1 MSGPDDIA
9 PLLAV
14 RADAQLGFRQGTIVT
29 FDPVTLE
36 HTVDVGGKIFA
47 NLQILGVAEAA
58 SLRPGSVVGI
68 QTVGNSWYIIGRM
81 VQPGTDGA
89 TDAITLLGQRR
100 HTATILTQED
110 TLSDTFTDLDTV
122 GPTIADVLIPASG
135 KIQLTLSALLN
146 GNCVMSV
153 AASGDYTEAPSLQ
166 RSLLIALAGLTGSSV
181 LLYEG
186 LTPGG
191 RVTFTAKYRGDGITP
206 AEFSNRA
213 MIVEAV

>member
-100 HTATILTQED
+100 HTATILSQED
-110 TLSDTFTDLDTV
+110 TLSDTRAKAV
-122 GPTIADVLIPASG
+122 GPRSRAGRSSG
-135 KIQLTLSALLN
+135 AIDLGLSSHLR
-146 GNCVMSV
+146 
-153 AASGDYTEAPSLQ
+153 P
-166 RSLLIALAGLTGSSV
+166 RSRAGL
-181 LLYEG
+181 
-186 LTPGG
+186 
-191 RVTFTAKYRGDGITP
+191 
-206 AEFSNRA
+206 RA
-213 MIVEAV
+213 